1 MHLAMVNAHR
11 DAIPNVLRFL
21 LDHPQSRETI
31 NTRDQD
37 GYLPLHLLALG
48 LRGYRAD
55 DAVKRAN
62 VAESLAMYLD
72 AKPHAAANFLTAIQ
86 DLPDWLQER
95 AVVSQH
101 VRDVLNEKIVRPLPA
116 SILMLDGYILVMI
129 IICFGISTSN
139 HIDLRFGDPDEE
151 NHSQVAVIFLFV
163 GGAYFLLRELV
174 QMFSLI
180 QLGSFSSWW
189 LDAQN
194 WLDVVVIFLVFYFAI
209 LMLDNTYE
217 SGVDDVSF
225 RSGVAFTQGV
235 LYLDVIVY
243 LQSTYV
249 DFAVFVGGVLHVVQ
263 RLSAFLTAV
272 AVILLAFAQMFYF
285 IYTNTDLCTNRL
297 EPDDADYGRC
307 EEAGGDLECS
317 CRFPHCTFHESLLK
331 VYTMMMGEI
340 GDEKRY
346 SVGPTS
352 LVAQILYVLYAFL
365 VVILLSNVLIAIV
378 STAAGTFSLSDLNSL
393 EASQNYACRNE

>member
-11 DAIPNVLRFL
+11 DAIPSVLRFL
-21 LDHPQSRETI
+21 LDHPQSRDTI

-48 LRGYRAD
+48 LRGYRAED
-55 DAVKRAN
+55 PVKRAN
-62 VAESLAMYLD
+62 VAESLAMYLE
-72 AKPHAAANFLTAIQ
+72 AKPHAAADFLTAIQ
-86 DLPDWLQER
+86 DLPDWLQDR
-95 AVVSQH
+95 AVVSSH
-101 VRDVLNEKIVRPLPA
+101 VRNVLNEKIVRPLPA
-116 SILMLDGYILVMI
+116 SILMLDGYVLVMI
-129 IICFGISTSN
+129 IICFGIATSN
-139 HIDLRFGDPDEE
+139 HIDLRFSTPEE
-151 NHSQVAVIFLFV
+151 RESIPVENDSKTAVIFLFV
-163 GGAYFLLRELV
+163 GGAYFLTRELV

-194 WLDVVVIFLVFYFAI
+194 WLDVVVIFLTFYYAI
-209 LMLDNTYE
+209 LMLDDEDYS
-217 SGVDDVSF
+217 SGHGKHSF

-285 IYTNTDLCTNRL
+285 IYANTELCSGGLPNDN
-297 EPDDADYGRC
+297 ERC
-307 EEAGGDLECS
+307 EADLDCT
-317 CRFPHCTFHESLLK
+317 CRFPHCTFEESLLK
-331 VYTMMMGEI
+331 VYTMMMV
-340 GDEKRY
+340 
-346 SVGPTS
+346 SPTR
-352 LVAQILYVLYAFL
+352 L
-365 VVILLSNVLIAIV
+365 
-378 STAAGTFSLSDLNSL
+378 
-393 EASQNYACRNE
+393 CRQ

>member
-55 DAVKRAN
+55 DPVKRAN
-62 VAESLAMYLD
+62 VAESLIMYLD
-72 AKPHAAANFLTAIQ
+72 AKPHAAADFLTAIQ
-86 DLPDWLQER
+86 DLPDWLQDR

-101 VRDVLNEKIVRPLPA
+101 VRNVLNEKIVRPLPA

-129 IICFGISTSN
+129 IICFGLSTSN
-139 HIDLRFGDPDEE
+139 HIDLRFGGTEE
-151 NHSQVAVIFLFV
+151 NDSQVAVVFLFL
-163 GGAYFLLRELV
+163 GGAYFLLRELI

-194 WLDVVVIFLVFYFAI
+194 WLDVVVIFLVFYFAV
-209 LMLDNTYE
+209 LMLDDTYQ
-217 SGVDDVSF
+217 SGVDKVSF
-225 RSGVAFTQGV
+225 RSGVAFTQGI

-285 IYTNTDLCTNRL
+285 IYANTELCRGGLT
-297 EPDDADYGRC
+297 DDADSPFFNERC
-307 EEAGGDLECS
+307 GEDLDCG
-317 CRFPHCTFHESLLK
+317 CRFPHCTFEESLLK

-352 LVAQILYVLYAFL
+352 LVAQILYVAYAFL

-378 STAAGTFSLSDLNSL
+378 SFVPFGGRRHGVVKANTATLLVH
-393 EASQNYACRNE
+393 R

>member
-11 DAIPNVLRFL
+11 DAIPSVLRFL

-55 DAVKRAN
+55 DPVKRAN

-72 AKPHAAANFLTAIQ
+72 AKPHAAADFLTAIQ
-86 DLPDWLQER
+86 DLPDWLQDR

-101 VRDVLNEKIVRPLPA
+101 VRNVLNEKIVRPLPA
-116 SILMLDGYILVMI
+116 SILMLDGYVLVMI

-139 HIDLRFGDPDEE
+139 HIDLRFEPDQHE
-151 NHSQVAVIFLFV
+151 NNSKIAVVFLFV
-163 GGAYFLLRELV
+163 GGAYFLMRELV

-209 LMLDNTYE
+209 LMLDNNYS
-217 SGVDDVSF
+217 SGVGDVSF

-285 IYTNTDLCTNRL
+285 IYANTELCAKGL
-297 EPDDADYGRC
+297 PDDNERCLADLDC
-307 EEAGGDLECS
+307 D
-317 CRFPHCTFHESLLK
+317 CRFPHCTFEESLLK

-352 LVAQILYVLYAFL
+352 LVAQILYVAYAFL

-378 STAAGTFSLSDLNSL
+378 STLQTTCFLVGTKN
-393 EASQNYACRNE
+393 

>member
-11 DAIPNVLRFL
+11 DAIPSVLRFL
-21 LDHPQSRETI
+21 LARPQSRETI

-48 LRGYRAD
+48 LRGYKND
-55 DAVKRAN
+55 DPVKRAN
-62 VAESLAMYLD
+62 VAESLIMYLD
-72 AKPHAAANFLTAIQ
+72 AKPHAAADFLTAIQ
-86 DLPDWLQER
+86 DLPDWLQDR

-101 VRDVLNEKIVRPLPA
+101 VRNVLNEKIVRPLPA
-116 SILMLDGYILVMI
+116 SILMLDGYVLIMI
-129 IICFGISTSN
+129 IISFGFATSN
-139 HIDLRFGDPDEE
+139 HIDLRFGATDENKTE
-151 NHSQVAVIFLFV
+151 VAVVFLFL
-163 GGAYFLLRELV
+163 GGGYFLLRELI

-194 WLDVVVIFLVFYFAI
+194 WLDVVVIFLVFYYAV
-209 LMLDNTYE
+209 LMLDDDQDDGQRDNPIN
-217 SGVDDVSF
+217 SGVDKVSF
-225 RSGVAFTQGV
+225 RSGVAFTQGI

-285 IYTNTDLCTNRL
+285 IYQNTELCQAGLNEDNNSANFNERCGPDLDC
-297 EPDDADYGRC
+297 G
-307 EEAGGDLECS
+307 
-317 CRFPHCTFHESLLK
+317 CRFPHCSFEESLLK

-352 LVAQILYVLYAFL
+352 TVAQILYVAYAFL

-378 STAAGTFSLSDLNSL
+378 SAFDVDLFRKTHS
-393 EASQNYACRNE
+393 YHT